1 VATVVIKGTT
11 SSSKSLFP
19 KLNQRKCTCL
29 IAKKSKRK
37 IKTKGS
43 SSPRYVISDDDD
55 DDAPL
60 LIGINKKATIKRLR
74 KELVVGDQL
83 F

>member
-11 SSSKSLFP
+11 SSNKSLFS

-55 DDAPL
+55 DAPL
-60 LIGINKKATIKRLR
+60 LIGINKKLLSKDYGRNW
-74 KELVVGDQL
+74 
-83 F
+83 